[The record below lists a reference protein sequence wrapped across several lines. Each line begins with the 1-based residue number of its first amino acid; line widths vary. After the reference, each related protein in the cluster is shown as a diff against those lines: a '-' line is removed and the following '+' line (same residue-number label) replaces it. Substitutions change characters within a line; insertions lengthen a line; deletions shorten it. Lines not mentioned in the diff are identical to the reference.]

1 MLLCALHKCVRVGI
15 QVRRSR
21 TGIRNDLVEHVL
33 LLKRDGNAHGVE
45 QFTEFG
51 QLLVGCGRILNQ
63 LGCALAEHK
72 RRVRHHADH
81 RGVRTER
88 TLQLGEGHACGNGY
102 NKRLLPFIFRQIRQD
117 FIEIL
122 RLDGQQHDLAFCV
135 DLGIVTRDGVA
146 LGCMSGAFFLAAVE
160 HQHLLRRKTACA
172 HCAFRNSGTHVAGT
186 ENTEFV
192 FFHVNTPRLWFVV
205 SYMLK

>member
-1 MLLCALHKCVRVGI
+1 VLLRALHKRVCIGI

-45 QFTEFG
+45 QFTEFR

-81 RGVRTER
+81 CGVRAER

-102 NKRLLPFIFRQIRQD
+102 DKRLFSFKFRQIRQD
-117 FIEIL
+117 FVKIL

-135 DLGIVTRDGVA
+135 DLGIVTCDGVA

-160 HQHLLRRKTACA
+160 HQNLLRCETACA
-172 HCAFRNSGTHVAGT
+172 HCAFRDGGTHVAGT

-192 FFHVNTPRLWFVV
+192 FFHVNTPRLWFIFI
-205 SYMLK
+205 YA